1 MYSRNFPLS
10 HLNSA
15 RLPSTGSLI
24 NSDYFL
30 YRHYKQKKTA
40 CKYAVENLYV
50 LFSFWIVS
58 VGCLRCSMQTFQFG
72 NPYLCGVTRSGL
84 FPLIGFFHGDDS
96 LGSFIRIMDPQNCLR
111 PVELDMS
118 GLVLLG
124 SGFFDK
130 FNEFFQNLTG
140 QVAAAPVEC
149 KCFILL
155 CSLQGALVNFL
166 RLCEGKFFLFI
177 VK

>member
-1 MYSRNFPLS
+1 
-10 HLNSA
+10 
-15 RLPSTGSLI
+15 
-24 NSDYFL
+24 
-30 YRHYKQKKTA
+30 
-40 CKYAVENLYV
+40 
-50 LFSFWIVS
+50 
-58 VGCLRCSMQTFQFG
+58 
-72 NPYLCGVTRSGL
+72 
-84 FPLIGFFHGDDS
+84 
-96 LGSFIRIMDPQNCLR
+96 MDPQNCLR

-155 CSLQGALVNFL
+155 CSLPGALVNFL

-177 VK
+177 VKVVAVRTGRGGGDQRLMVAEDRLIVQIEVVVADLTAGLNAFSKAVVEGGIQVIASLTDLHDIPCMAVLDPFFRIVSA

>member
-1 MYSRNFPLS
+1 
-10 HLNSA
+10 
-15 RLPSTGSLI
+15 
-24 NSDYFL
+24 
-30 YRHYKQKKTA
+30 
-40 CKYAVENLYV
+40 
-50 LFSFWIVS
+50 
-58 VGCLRCSMQTFQFG
+58 
-72 NPYLCGVTRSGL
+72 
-84 FPLIGFFHGDDS
+84 
-96 LGSFIRIMDPQNCLR
+96 MDPQNCLR

-177 VK
+177 VKVITVGREQFSGTGCGYCDCKDGGTR